1 MDPENRDDEPADNL
15 KFTRQSVRALAVRH
29 ATIFREA
36 RDSGA
41 DLNQVTR
48 EHQAELNA
56 CMAGLNDEECQRFI
70 RMYAEE
76 MSDSAEKLLAEAVDQ
91 RYKRAMQDY
100 QRGSTADRA
109 ATWLFVVLV
118 LVFLLL
124 ASEA

>member
-15 KFTRQSVRALAVRH
+15 KFTRQSVRALAVQH

-41 DLNQVTR
+41 DLNQVAR
-48 EHQAELNA
+48 EHQVELNA
-56 CMAGLNDEECQRFI
+56 RMAGLNDEECQRFI

-76 MSDSAEKLLAEAVDQ
+76 MSDSAEKLLVEAVEQ
-91 RYKRAMQDY
+91 RYKHAMKDY

-109 ATWLFVVLV
+109 ATWLFIILV
-118 LVFLLL
+118 LVFLLI
-124 ASEA
+124 ASKA